1 MQRLALTGALLLAAC
16 GTTSPPEATTTPPAP
31 APAAPEEVTI
41 TVVGTND
48 LHGHV
53 WALPWLAGYLDVL
66 RDLRRDDGAVVLLDG
81 GDMFQGTLES
91 NLLEGVP
98 VVAAYDAL
106 GYDAVT
112 IGNHEFD
119 YGPVG
124 ERVTPTEPGDD
135 PRGALLARAAQAH
148 YPFLAA
154 NLRMR
159 GGAPIAW
166 EHVQS
171 STILERAG
179 VAIGVI
185 GVTTEQTLSTTNLA
199 NVADLAMA
207 PVAEAVT
214 AEARAL
220 RARGAALVL
229 VAAHAGGRCTEH
241 GDPRDLSSCE
251 PDQEIFEVARA
262 LPAGTV
268 DAIVAGHT
276 HQAVSHVVNG
286 IPIIESYCYGRAF
299 GRVDLVVTG
308 GTVTSVEV
316 HPPRD
321 LCAEGSIDAGCVPG
335 EYEGRDVVANAEVAA
350 LVQPSI
356 DNAAAQRARP
366 LGVTVAGG
374 PIEAVRERECALGNL
389 FTDLMREATG
399 ADVALTN
406 GGGLRADLPEGP
418 LTYGELY
425 QASPFDNAFA
435 MVRLSRAEL
444 EAMVA
449 DNLGRTGSFL
459 SLSGVR
465 AVARCEGGRL
475 RARITRDDGRAIPD
489 DATLT
494 MATTDFLATGT
505 EAAFAALRAREG
517 AVTIDHG
524 SLVREAMART
534 LEARGG
540 QLSPRDLYEPS
551 APRVRYEGTRPISC
565 RIAR

>member
-1 MQRLALTGALLLAAC
+1 
-16 GTTSPPEATTTPPAP
+16 
-31 APAAPEEVTI
+31 
-41 TVVGTND
+41 TND

-53 WALPWLAGYLDVL
+53 WALPWLAGYLEVL
-66 RDLRRDDGAVVLLDG
+66 REARREDGAVVLLDG

-91 NLLEGVP
+91 NLLEGAPIVT
-98 VVAAYDAL
+98 AYDAL
-106 GYDAVT
+106 RYDAVT

-154 NLRMR
+154 NLRVR

-166 EHVQS
+166 EHVQTA
-171 STILERAG
+171 TILERAG
-179 VAIGVI
+179 VSIGVI
-185 GVTTEQTLSTTNLA
+185 GVTTEQTLSTTNAA
-199 NVADLAMA
+199 NVSDLAMA
-207 PVAEAVT
+207 PIVRAVT
-214 AEARAL
+214 EQARAL
-220 RARGAALVL
+220 RGRGADIVL

-241 GDPRDLSSCE
+241 DDPTDLSSCE
-251 PDQEIFEVARA
+251 ADQEIFEVARA
-262 LPAGTV
+262 LPEGTV

-286 IPIIESYCYGRAF
+286 IPIIESYSYGRAF
-299 GRVDLVVTG
+299 GRVDLVVDRTRG
-308 GTVTSVEV
+308 VVTRVEV

-321 LCAEGSIDAGCVPG
+321 LCASGSIEEGCEPG
-335 EYEGRDVVANAEVAA
+335 TYEGRPVAASAEVAA

-356 DNAAAQRARP
+356 ENAAAQRAHP
-366 LGVTVAGG
+366 LGVTIAGG

-389 FTDLMREATG
+389 FTDLMRQASG

-418 LTYGELY
+418 LTYGQLY

-444 EAMVA
+444 EAMIA

-465 AVARCEGGRL
+465 AVARCEGGRIQ
-475 RARITRDDGRAIPD
+475 ARITRDDGRPIPD

-494 MATTDFLATGT
+494 LATTDFLATGT
-505 EAAFAALRAREG
+505 EASFASLRERD

-524 SLVREAMART
+524 SLVREAMARV
-534 LEARGG
+534 LEERGG
-540 QLSPRDLYEPS
+540 QLTPGALYDP
-551 APRVRYEGTRPISC
+551 ATPRVRYEGTRPVSC
-565 RIAR
+565 PR